1 MTVQATCGTTEVKF
15 SFYTYNPIGHDI
27 VVTVYAEDVD
37 DAWIQ
42 FDEVY
47 GKHTPV
53 DAVRT
58 CTGEFV

>member
-1 MTVQATCGTTEVKF
+1 MTVQATRSNTEVKF

-27 VVTVYAEDVD
+27 VVTVYAQDVD
-37 DAWIQ
+37 DAWAQ

-47 GKHTPV
+47 GKDTPV

-58 CTGEFV
+58 CTGELV